1 MELLLLLAAVSTAGC
16 ALRSYQ
22 PAPLDPGAS
31 ASAYESR
38 TIDLEPLREYL
49 GAHGV
54 DVREWPLRRWDL
66 AALTLVAFYYH
77 PDVEVARAQARAA
90 RADTA
95 VATQHPP
102 FGVVPALEH
111 HTATS
116 DQNSSPWSAGFE
128 IDIPIAGGSTG
139 KATREQ
145 YDALAEAAAL
155 KVGSVAWEV
164 RSRLRSCY
172 LDYYASLRASELL
185 EAEVQDRAAL
195 ARLLQRR
202 LEAGAISSTEAS
214 TARLGLADAQNR
226 QRVAQSSQERDLA
239 ALAQALAV
247 PLRAVRALSFDFSAF
262 EQITPAPSDAQAQRA
277 ALRNRLDVQ
286 TKLQEY
292 AAAEA
297 DVKLEIARQYPSITL
312 KPSYLWDQGDN
323 IWSLAV
329 GLILAPT
336 RGNAPAIDAAQARR
350 DVAASEFRR
359 LQSNTIAQAEGA
371 LAVFAKLVEGVAD
384 NQRSLVDQQAQRER
398 VEKQF
403 AAGYADRVDI
413 VQAALALSLTSR
425 TVLAARVD
433 ALRAQGE
440 LEDALQ
446 IPLAGTPFPLLTAAP
461 ALTERVPSLSQQ

>member
-1 MELLLLLAAVSTAGC
+1 MISMAGC
-16 ALRSYQ
+16 ALRTYR
-22 PAPLDPGAS
+22 PAPLEPSAS

-38 TIDLEPLREYL
+38 TIDAAPVREYL
-49 GAHGV
+49 GAHDV
-54 DVREWPLRRWDL
+54 DVREWPLRSWDL

-77 PDVEVARAQARAA
+77 PDLEVARAQARAA

-102 FGVVPALEH
+102 LGVQPALEH
-111 HTATS
+111 HTARTEQS
-116 DQNSSPWSAGFE
+116 SSPWSAGFE
-128 IDIPIAGGSTG
+128 IDIPIGGGSSG
-139 KATREQ
+139 KAIREQ

-155 KVGSVAWEV
+155 RVGSVAWEV
-164 RSRLRSCY
+164 RSRLRSRY
-172 LDYYASLRASELL
+172 LDYYASLRDSVLL
-185 EAEVQDRAAL
+185 DAEVQDRAAL
-195 ARLLQRR
+195 VRLLQRR

-214 TARLGLADAQNR
+214 VAQLGLADAQNR
-226 QRVAQSSQERDLA
+226 QRVAQSSRERDLA

-247 PLRAVRALSFDFSAF
+247 PLRAVRALSLDFSAF
-262 EQITPAPSDAQAQRA
+262 DQIAPAPSDTQAQRA
-277 ALRNRLDVQ
+277 ALLNRLDVR

-297 DVKLEIARQYPSITL
+297 DVKLQIARQYPSITL

-323 IWSLAV
+323 VWSLAV

-359 LQSNTIAQAEGA
+359 LQSNTIALAEGA
-371 LAVFAKLVEGVAD
+371 LAVFAKRAEGLAD
-384 NQRSLVDQQAQRER
+384 NHRSLADQQVQRER
-398 VEKQF
+398 IEKQF

-413 VQAALALSLTSR
+413 VQAALALSLASR

-461 ALTERVPSLSQQ
+461 APNERAPSLTQQ